1 MADDRTRGQ
10 PLTTITSSR
19 VVEWVLGRRPTR
31 RIGSRASWKTAESNP
46 TAVGDAAAALRNTIW
61 GALIGSLL
69 GLGASARG
77 GWLGAHQL
85 LGRDRD
91 TYVRDCGNTHTLGT
105 IIRPNAEVLGPEG
118 PVGRVQYVVVDEST
132 REISDLVV
140 HRSDGSGWLVPARE
154 IALFRAGPGTAA
166 HRLEPLGAGR

>member
-1 MADDRTRGQ
+1 M
-10 PLTTITSSR
+10 
-19 VVEWVLGRRPTR
+19 
-31 RIGSRASWKTAESNP
+31 
-46 TAVGDAAAALRNTIW
+46 W

-77 GWLGAHQL
+77 GWLGAHQRLLGAHQL

-91 TYVRDCGNTHTLGT
+91 AYVRDCGNTHTLGT
-105 IIRPNAEVLGPEG
+105 IIRPKAEVLGPEG

-166 HRLEPLGAGR
+166 HRLEPLGADR